1 MSKIIS
7 VCNLKGGAGKSTV
20 AVNFAC
26 GLHEHTGETCVLI
39 DADRQGT
46 SKAWGAGGTLPIPVL
61 TLTLDEA
68 RAEDRFPGMIWISS
82 VKALADENAFIVI
95 DLPAGLQYSL
105 AAVTTVSDLILVP
118 VNPSGL
124 DFHSTRQFIDLIRK
138 SRDLRGTGKPDCI
151 IVPNRIDARTGIAR
165 DLTPYEDFG
174 ERISDPIHM
183 RKAFSSCFEAGAW
196 VGGLESGSKS
206 HQEIGRLV
214 EFVQSTDTDNP
225 ARGNLEAGNP
235 ATDKPAPASPAPG

>member
-26 GLHEHTGETCVLI
+26 GLQARTGETCALV

-46 SKAWGAGGTLPIPVL
+46 SAAWAAGGTLPVSVFSL
-61 TLTLDEA
+61 ALDEA
-68 RAEDRFPGMIWISS
+68 RPEDRFPGMIWISS
-82 VKALADENAFIVI
+82 VRALADENSFIVI
-95 DLPAGLQYSL
+95 DLPAGLQFSL

-138 SRDLRGTGKPDCI
+138 SRDVRGTGKPDCV
-151 IVPNRIDARTGIAR
+151 IVPNRIDARTEIAR
-165 DLTPYEDFG
+165 DLSPYEDFG
-174 ERISDPIHM
+174 ERISAPIHM
-183 RKAFSSCFEAGAW
+183 RKAFSSCFETGEW

-206 HQEIGRLV
+206 HQEIDRLV
-214 EFVQSTDTDNP
+214 DFVQTD
-225 ARGNLEAGNP
+225 
-235 ATDKPAPASPAPG
+235 APDGMASA